1 MTLQRREFLHLAAS
15 AAVPAA
21 SAIARTQ
28 PYASSGETDITARL
42 MGQWL
47 SERLNQQFII
57 ENRPGA
63 GGNIDTETVVRASE
77 FLPGYEADDW
87 KGIVAPKNT
96 PSEIIDKQTLDW
108 PTQGAVCRVGLA
120 GASRFPHRLRQAYRR
135 RYRKVGQGGD
145 VRGHQGGLLL

>member
-1 MTLQRREFLHLAAS
+1 MTLQRREFLHLAAG

-42 MGQWL
+42 MGQRL
-47 SERLNQQFII
+47 SERLNEQFII

-63 GGNIDTETVVRASE
+63 GGNIATETVVRASE

-108 PTQGAVCRVGLA
+108 PTQGAVCRGGLA
-120 GASRFPHRLRQAYRR
+120 GASPPTSASWR
-135 RYRKVGQGGD
+135 VGSTQC
-145 VRGHQGGLLL
+145 VS